1 MAAALA
7 IRLLNQ
13 PEWVEALAPTT
24 HIVRCEFLTQRL
36 TLVRAYV
43 PRTKRGCE
51 HVCTRMGCEPCAH
64 TLEVLTV
71 GAASS

>member
-7 IRLLNQ
+7 VRLLNQ

-43 PRTKRGCE
+43 PRTKRDAN
-51 HVCTRMGCEPCAH
+51 MCAH
-64 TLEVLTV
+64 AW
-71 GAASS
+71 GANLVRTRLRC